1 MNELNQPI
9 PLCRT
14 CQEIA
19 RLSRVEDMTKSDK
32 ELLFAIAAA
41 LPLSEDFNLSGNT
54 KDLDN
59 LSNKYPV
66 DPTDLLF

>member
-1 MNELNQPI
+1 
-9 PLCRT
+9 
-14 CQEIA
+14 
-19 RLSRVEDMTKSDK
+19 MTKSDK